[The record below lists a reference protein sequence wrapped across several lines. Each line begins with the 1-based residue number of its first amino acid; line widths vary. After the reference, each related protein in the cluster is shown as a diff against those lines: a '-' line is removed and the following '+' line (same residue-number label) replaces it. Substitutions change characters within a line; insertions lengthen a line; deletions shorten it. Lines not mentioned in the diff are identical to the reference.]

1 MRLVS
6 QNGEFD
12 VPYEITPL
20 SRTGNI
26 IRAYVP
32 MVGEKGTVMARY
44 STDGKAMQVME
55 MLHNTYT
62 GAFFAQNIEVPEDI
76 EKEFMNMAVTKGFGI
91 IKTAIDSSDIKFEP
105 ANIVFRFPEDDEV

>member
-12 VPYEITPL
+12 VPYEIASL
-20 SRTGNI
+20 SRTENI

-32 MVGEKGTVMARY
+32 IVGEKGTVMACY
-44 STDGKAMQVME
+44 STEEKAKKAMKV
-55 MLHNTYT
+55 LHKVYA
-62 GAFFAQNIEVPEDI
+62 GMFLAQNVEMSDDDYEECI
-76 EKEFMNMAVTKGFGI
+76 KMAARGFGI
-91 IKTAIDSSDIKFEP
+91 IKTMVNSPDIKFEP

>member
-12 VPYEITPL
+12 VPYEIAAL

-44 STDGKAMQVME
+44 STEEKAKKVME

-76 EKEFMNMAVTKGFGI
+76 EKEFMNMAATKGFGI
-91 IKTAIDSSDIKFEP
+91 IKTMVNSPDVKFEP

>member
-12 VPYEITPL
+12 VPYEIAAL

-32 MVGEKGTVMARY
+32 IVMAQY
-44 STDGKAMQVME
+44 LTEEKAIKAME

-76 EKEFMNMAVTKGFGI
+76 EKKFMNMAATKGFGI

>member
-1 MRLVS
+1 MRLIS

-12 VPYEITPL
+12 VPYEIASL

-32 MVGEKGTVMARY
+32 MVGEKGTIMARY
-44 STDGKAMQVME
+44 STEEKAEKVME

-62 GAFFAQNIEVPEDI
+62 GAFFAQNIEITEDI
-76 EKEFMNMAVTKGFGI
+76 EKEFIKMAARGFGI
-91 IKTAIDSSDIKFEP
+91 IKTMVNSPDMKFEP

>member
-12 VPYEITPL
+12 VPYEIATL

-26 IRAYVP
+26 IIAYVP
-32 MVGEKGTVMARY
+32 IVGEKGTIMAQY
-44 STDGKAMQVME
+44 LTEEKAIKAMKA
-55 MLHNTYT
+55 LHKVYA
-62 GAFFAQNIEVPEDI
+62 GMFLAQNVEMSDDDYEECI
-76 EKEFMNMAVTKGFGI
+76 KMAARGFGI
-91 IKTAIDSSDIKFEP
+91 IKTMVNSPDMKFEP

>member
-12 VPYEITPL
+12 APYEITSL

-26 IRAYVP
+26 IKAYVQ
-32 MVGEKGTVMARY
+32 MISIVMACY
-44 STDGKAMQVME
+44 STDEKAQKAME

-62 GAFFAQNIEVPEDI
+62 GAFFTQNIEFSEGAK
-76 EKEFMNMAVTKGFGI
+76 KEFMKAASTKGFGI
-91 IKTAIDSSDIKFEP
+91 IKTAIDDSEVKFEP

>member
-12 VPYEITPL
+12 VPYEIAAL

-44 STDGKAMQVME
+44 LTKEKAKKAMKA
-55 MLHNTYT
+55 LHKVYA
-62 GAFFAQNIEVPEDI
+62 GMFLAQNVEMSDDDYEECI
-76 EKEFMNMAVTKGFGI
+76 KMAARGFGI
-91 IKTAIDSSDIKFEP
+91 IKTSMDGSEMKFEP

>member
-1 MRLVS
+1 MRLIS
-6 QNGEFD
+6 QTGDID
-12 VPYEITPL
+12 VPYESSAIA
-20 SRTGNI
+20 
-26 IRAYVP
+26 RADGLIVAYSVNYDSN
-32 MVGEKGTVMARY
+32 KIVMGMY
-44 STDGKAMQVME
+44 STEEKAIKAME

-76 EKEFMNMAVTKGFGI
+76 EKEFMNMAATKGFGI